1 MLALCLAP
9 LLLTGWVIPIST
21 QWHSSDLTPSA
32 LIEIQSCTTGPAA
45 YAKAT
50 MTGAYML
57 GGQYGFGVERAGFEF
72 SVKPQLGLSYVDHK
86 VSTLPAREQYHLG
99 LEFNTCYERYCSGIS
114 YNHLSNGRAMGLCWS
129 GADCRPNFGEDMVA
143 FMAGVKFQ

>member
-1 MLALCLAP
+1 MIACWIP
-9 LLLTGWVIPIST
+9 LIMAGWVIPVST
-21 QWHSSDLTPSA
+21 AWHHSDLTPSA
-32 LIEIQSCTTGPAA
+32 IYSVQSCAVGPAA

-50 MTGAYML
+50 MTGAYMAGFQL
-57 GGQYGFGVERAGFEF
+57 GFGIERHGFEF

-86 VSTLPAREQYHLG
+86 VSTLPAREQYAVGVEL
-99 LEFNTCYERYCSGIS
+99 NTCYERYCSGIS
-114 YNHLSNGRAMGLCWS
+114 WNHLSNGRAIGLCWS